1 VRCLRDGPNAKPR
14 SPKLLYRSI
23 LLRSDKPDRTSLV
36 TLNSLSKYS
45 DDGVVKAVLGP
56 TNTGKT
62 HLAIERMCAHS
73 SGMMGFPLRL
83 LAREVYDRVRAIKG
97 DDSVALITGEQRIEP
112 PNARYFCCTAEAMDR
127 LGGGHAFVAIDEAQI
142 GADPERGHIFTDRL
156 LHARGR
162 EETMILG
169 SATLEPIVRALIP
182 KAEMVE
188 RPRFSTLTHSGQ
200 TKLSR
205 LPPRSAVVA
214 FSVEQVY
221 AMAEALRRFRGG
233 AAVVMGALSPETRN
247 KQVELFQNGEVDYIV
262 ATDAIGMGLNLDLN
276 HVAFAALTKFDGNR
290 KRRLTPA
297 EMAQIAGRAGR
308 HQRDGSFG
316 TLTGGGSRSGA
327 PLEFTDEEVFAIEE
341 HTFAPLTKLHWRE
354 AQPRFDTLG
363 VLIGD
368 LESRPHSDVLRGAP
382 EAIDLSVLKRLASE
396 PWAQSVRG
404 AGSVRRFWEAC
415 SLPDFRAL
423 GADPHARFVARLWQ
437 DLQGGYLGADFVAAR
452 IAELDRTGGDI
463 DTLQGRIAAI
473 RSWAYICQ
481 RPDWV
486 LARDEMAAR
495 ARAVEARL
503 SDALHARLTER
514 FVNRRTTILMKSL
527 GQDAGALPVT
537 LEADGRVTVEDEV
550 IGRLEGFRF
559 SVDPNAAVADRKML
573 LAAGE
578 KAMPGILT
586 QRAQWL
592 LGEGLA
598 ELEIA
603 KGAIQWQGRTLADI
617 TLPDD
622 FSAPRLTLAREISM
636 LPDGANGPREK
647 LEQGLTTW
655 LTAKL
660 EPLAPL
666 RKLAEAARNPE
677 AGSQA
682 RALLITLIDARGV
695 ISREKAGLEH
705 LPKEMRPFLRKL
717 GVTFGALDIFAR
729 DMLKPAPRQL
739 LHALGLDTRPLEPAM
754 RSVLSEAQEGK
765 GRLPAGYRPAGSQAI
780 RVDMAEKILR
790 AAFDTRAKASEAAK
804 PEPQPAKPDSP
815 EPAPATPAEAAPPEG
830 SSQEAAPAEI
840 APQEMVAQAAEAPK
854 AETQKAEPTNRKPKQ
869 KQKQRKSR
877 NARFSLDLALPV
889 SIGLEAD
896 NAARLLGSA
905 GFRLHRARK
914 LPEGAQGP
922 AAPDVWTWRPRR
934 ADENPRR
941 GRGQPDR
948 REGRP
953 KGKGPNKRP
962 TNGPKPTGPKTK
974 SPKTKD
980 RPQDRR
986 PKKPDTGPA
995 RAGGAFDG
1003 LADLLKG

>member
-1 VRCLRDGPNAKPR
+1 MSPPSSEIAASGPGSGR
-14 SPKLLYRSI
+14 
-23 LLRSDKPDRTSLV
+23 
-36 TLNSLSKYS
+36 
-45 DDGVVKAVLGP
+45 VKAVLGP

-97 DDSVALITGEQRIEP
+97 DDQVALITGEQRIEP

-127 LGGGHAFVAIDEAQI
+127 VGGGHAFVALDEAQI

-169 SATLEPIVRALIP
+169 SATLEPIVKALIP
-182 KAEMVE
+182 KAELVE

-276 HVAFAALTKFDGNR
+276 HVAFAALTKFDGKR
-290 KRRLTPA
+290 KRRLTPS

-316 TLTGGGSRSGA
+316 TLTGGGTRSGA
-327 PLEFTDEEVFAIEE
+327 PLEFSEEEIFAIEE
-341 HTFAPLTKLHWRE
+341 HKFQPLTHLFWRE
-354 AQPRFDTLG
+354 AEPRFDTLK

-368 LESRPHSDVLRGAP
+368 LEHRPRHDVLKGAP
-382 EAIDLSVLKRLASE
+382 QAIDLAVLKRLAEE
-396 PWAQSVRG
+396 PLAQSVRG
-404 AGSVRRFWEAC
+404 SGSVRRFWEAC
-415 SLPDFRAL
+415 SLPDFRQV
-423 GADPHARFVARLWQ
+423 GVDPHARFVARLWQ

-495 ARAVEARL
+495 ARGVEGKL

-527 GQDAGALPVT
+527 GQDAAALPVN
-537 LEADGRVTVEDEV
+537 LEDDGRVTVEGEV
-550 IGRLEGFRF
+550 IGRLDGFRF
-559 SVDPNAAVADRKML
+559 AVDPNATVADRKML
-573 LAAGE
+573 LAAGG

-586 QRAQWL
+586 QRAEIL
-592 LGEGLA
+592 LTEAGL
-598 ELEIA
+598 EQLEIA
-603 KGAIQWQGRTLADI
+603 KGQIQWQGRTLAEI
-617 TLPDD
+617 TMPED
-622 FSAPRLTLAREISM
+622 FATPRLSLAREISM
-636 LPDGANGPREK
+636 LPDAPRAK
-647 LEQGLTTW
+647 LEEGLTAW
-655 LTAKL
+655 LKAKL

-666 RKLAEAARNPE
+666 RKLAEAARDPE
-677 AGSQA
+677 AGSEA

-695 ISREKAGLEH
+695 VSREKAGLEH

-729 DMLKPAPRQL
+729 DLLKPAPRQL

-754 RSVLSEAQEGK
+754 LSVLPDAK
-765 GRLPAGYRPAGSQAI
+765 RLPAGYRPAGSQVI
-780 RVDMAEKILR
+780 RVDLAEKILR
-790 AAFDTRAKASEAAK
+790 SAFETRAKANEAH
-804 PEPQPAKPDSP
+804 
-815 EPAPATPAEAAPPEG
+815 
-830 SSQEAAPAEI
+830 
-840 APQEMVAQAAEAPK
+840 QAAQKDLPK
-854 AETQKAEPTNRKPKQ
+854 E
-869 KQKQRKSR
+869 RKSR
-877 NARFSLDLALPV
+877 HAKFKLDLALPI
-889 SIGLEAD
+889 SIGLEAE
-896 NAARLLGSA
+896 NATRLLGSA
-905 GFRLHRARK
+905 GFRLQRARK
-914 LPEGAQGP
+914 LAEGAHGP
-922 AAPDVWTWRPRR
+922 VAPDVWTWRPRR
-934 ADENPRR
+934 ADDNPRR
-941 GRGQPDR
+941 GRDR
-948 REGRP
+948 GGHHRGRKDDRP
-953 KGKGPNKRP
+953 QNAKGKGPNKGPRK
-962 TNGPKPTGPKTK
+962 GPKGKGK
-974 SPKTKD
+974 
-980 RPQDRR
+980 PQDRR
-986 PKKPDTGPA
+986 PAHKPDTGPA